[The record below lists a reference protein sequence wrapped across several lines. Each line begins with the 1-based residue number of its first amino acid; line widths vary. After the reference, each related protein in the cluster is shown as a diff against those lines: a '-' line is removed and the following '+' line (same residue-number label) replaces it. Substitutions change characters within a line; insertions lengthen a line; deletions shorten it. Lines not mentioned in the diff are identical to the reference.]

1 MFDIQEI
8 RSQFSILDQEVNGKP
23 LVYLDN
29 AATSQK
35 PNSVLEVWN
44 RYYTEINANVHRG
57 IHTLS
62 QLATEEME
70 LSRRK
75 IQKFINAK
83 HDFEVIFTKGTTE
96 GLNLIAYV
104 LTQKLKKDDEIII
117 SYLEHHS
124 NIVPWQMLC
133 ERTGAKLR
141 VIPMDENGI
150 LQLDVFETFL
160 SEKTKVVSVNQVSN
174 ALGIINPIEE
184 IIAKTRKNTDA
195 YIVIDG
201 AQSAPHFTIDVQ
213 KIDCDFFV
221 FSGHKMYAPMGT
233 GILYGKQHILEDLP
247 PFHGGGEM
255 IAICSFDGTTYAGL
269 PFKYEAGTP
278 NVGGNIALGAAVD
291 FIQKVG
297 HENIQKHENALL
309 EYAQKK
315 LLELDGLKIYG
326 EKANRT
332 GVVSFN
338 LEGVGIASD
347 VGMILDKLG
356 IAVRTGHHCTQP
368 IMDFFNIAGTVRAS
382 FAVYNT
388 FNEIDLLVEGV
399 KKSTENAELIFSFF
413 KNKNTRAEIF
423 PPGYFFSKY

>member
-8 RSQFSILDQEVNGKP
+8 RSQFSILDQKVNGKP

-44 RYYTEINANVHRG
+44 QYYTELNANVHRG

-96 GLNLIAYV
+96 GLNLIAYI

-141 VIPMDENGI
+141 VIPIDENGI
-150 LQLDVFETFL
+150 LQLDKFDEFL

-174 ALGIINPIEE
+174 ALGIVNPIEE
-184 IIAKTRKNTDA
+184 IISKTRKNTNA

-213 KIDCDFFV
+213 KMDCDFFV

-233 GILYGKQHILEDLP
+233 GILYGKQEILEDLP

-255 IAICSFDGTTYAGL
+255 IATCSFDGTTYAGL
-269 PFKYEAGTP
+269 PFKFEAGTP
-278 NVGGNIALGAAVD
+278 NVGGNIALGAAID

-297 HENIQKHENALL
+297 QENIQNHENALL
-309 EYAQKK
+309 EYAQRQ
-315 LLELDGLKIYG
+315 LLEIEGIKIYG
-326 EKANRT
+326 EKAKRT

-338 LEGVGIASD
+338 LEGIGIASD

-399 KKSTENAELIFSFF
+399 KKAQKMLS
-413 KNKNTRAEIF
+413 
-423 PPGYFFSKY
+423 

>member
-8 RSQFSILDQEVNGKP
+8 RSQFSILDRQVNGKP

-35 PNSVLEVWN
+35 PDSVLEVWKQ
-44 RYYTEINANVHRG
+44 YYTEINANVHRG

-75 IQKFINAK
+75 IQKFINAA

-96 GLNLIAYV
+96 GLNLISYI

-124 NIVPWQMLC
+124 NIVPWQLLC
-133 ERTGAKLR
+133 ERTGAQLK
-141 VIPMDENGI
+141 VIPIDQDGV
-150 LQLDVFETFL
+150 LDLDQFSGFL
-160 SEKTKVVSVNQVSN
+160 SERTKVVSLNHVSN
-174 ALGIINPIEE
+174 ALGVINPIEE
-184 IIAKTRKNTDA
+184 IIARTRKNTDA

-201 AQSAPHFTIDVQ
+201 AQSAPHFTVDVQ
-213 KIDCDFFV
+213 KMDCDFFV

-233 GILYGKQHILEDLP
+233 GILYGKQQLLEELP

-255 IAICSFDGTTYAGL
+255 IATCSFTGTTYAAL

-291 FIQKVG
+291 FIHNIGQ
-297 HENIQKHENALL
+297 ENIRSHENALL
-309 EYAQKK
+309 EYAQRQ
-315 LLELDGLKIYG
+315 LLELEGIKIYG

-368 IMDFFNIAGTVRAS
+368 IMEFFNIAGTVRAS

-399 KKSTENAELIFSFF
+399 KKAQRMLS
-413 KNKNTRAEIF
+413 
-423 PPGYFFSKY
+423 

>member
-8 RSQFSILDQEVNGKP
+8 RSQFSILNQEVNGKP

-44 RYYTEINANVHRG
+44 QYYTEINANVHRG

-75 IQKFINAK
+75 IQKFINAEN
-83 HDFEVIFTKGTTE
+83 DFEVIFTKGTTE
-96 GLNLIAYV
+96 GINLISYI

-124 NIVPWQMLC
+124 NIVPWQLLC

-141 VIPMDENGI
+141 VIPIDHNGI
-150 LQLDVFETFL
+150 LQLDYLDQFL

-174 ALGIINPIEE
+174 ALGIVNPIEE
-184 IIAKTRKNTDA
+184 IIAKTRANSDA

-201 AQSAPHFTIDVQ
+201 AQSAPHFKIDVQ
-213 KIDCDFFV
+213 ALDCDFFV

-233 GILYGKQHILEDLP
+233 GILYGKQAILEDLP

-255 IAICSFDGTTYAGL
+255 IAVCSFDRTTYAGL

-291 FIQKVG
+291 FINKVG
-297 HENIQKHENALL
+297 HENIQQHENVLL
-309 EYAQKK
+309 EYAQRH
-315 LLELDGLKIYG
+315 LLEIDSLKVYG

-338 LEGVGIASD
+338 LEGVGISSD
-347 VGMILDKLG
+347 VGMILDKMG
-356 IAVRTGHHCTQP
+356 VAVRTGHHFTQP
-368 IMDFFNIAGTVRAS
+368 IMDFFDIAGTVRAS

-388 FNEIDLLVEGV
+388 FQEIDLLVEGV
-399 KKSTENAELIFSFF
+399 KKAQRML
-413 KNKNTRAEIF
+413 A
-423 PPGYFFSKY
+423 

>member
-1 MFDIQEI
+1 MFDINHI
-8 RSQFSILDQEVNGKP
+8 RAQFPILNQEVNGKP

-35 PNSVLEVWN
+35 PISVLETWEK
-44 RYYTEINANVHRG
+44 YYETINANVHRG

-62 QLATEEME
+62 QIATEKME
-70 LSRRK
+70 LSRQK
-75 IQKFINAK
+75 IQRFINAK
-83 HDFEVIFTKGTTE
+83 HDYEVIFTKGTTE
-96 GLNLIAYV
+96 GINLVAYA
-104 LTQKLKKDDEIII
+104 LTNQIKKDDEIII

-150 LQLDVFETFL
+150 LQIDVLDSWL

-174 ALGIINPIEE
+174 ALGIINSIEE
-184 IIAKTRKNTDA
+184 IIEKTRRLSNA
-195 YIVIDG
+195 YVLIDG
-201 AQSAPHFTIDVQ
+201 AQSAPHFKIDVQ
-213 KIDCDFFV
+213 KLDCDFFV

-233 GILYGKQHILEDLP
+233 GIFYGKESVLENLH

-255 IAICSFDGTTYAGL
+255 IAVCSFDGTTYAGL
-269 PFKYEAGTP
+269 PFKFEAGTP
-278 NVGGNIALGAAVD
+278 NVGGNIAIGAAVD
-291 FIQKVG
+291 FIEQIG
-297 HENIQKHENALL
+297 HDNLQNHENELL
-309 EYAQKK
+309 NYAQKK
-315 LLELDGLKIYG
+315 LLELDGIKIYG

-338 LEGVGIASD
+338 LEGAGIASD
-347 VGMILDKLG
+347 TGMILDKMG

-382 FAVYNT
+382 FSVYNT
-388 FNEIDLLVEGV
+388 LEEIDILVEGV
-399 KKSTENAELIFSFF
+399 KKAQRMLV
-413 KNKNTRAEIF
+413 
-423 PPGYFFSKY
+423 

>member
-8 RSQFSILDQEVNGKP
+8 RSQFSILDQKVNGKP

-35 PNSVLEVWN
+35 PNSVLEVWKK
-44 RYYTEINANVHRG
+44 YYKELNANVHRG

-96 GLNLIAYV
+96 GLNLIAYI

-124 NIVPWQMLC
+124 NIVPWQLLC

-141 VIPMDENGI
+141 VIPIDENGI
-150 LQLDVFETFL
+150 LQLDYLDQFL

-174 ALGIINPIEE
+174 ALGIVNPVEE
-184 IIAKTRKNTDA
+184 IIAKTRANSDA

-213 KIDCDFFV
+213 KLDCDFFV

-233 GILYGKQHILEDLP
+233 GILYGKQEILEDLP

-255 IAICSFDGTTYAGL
+255 IATCSFDGTTYAAL

-291 FIQKVG
+291 FIQKTG
-297 HENIQKHENALL
+297 QQNIQSHENALL
-309 EYAQKK
+309 EYAQKQ
-315 LLELDGLKIYG
+315 LLEIEGLKIYG

-332 GVVSFN
+332 GVASFN
-338 LEGVGIASD
+338 LEGIGISSD
-347 VGMILDKLG
+347 VGMILDKMG

-368 IMDFFNIAGTVRAS
+368 IMDFFSIAGTVRAS

-388 FNEIDLLVEGV
+388 FNEIDLLVEGI
-399 KKSTENAELIFSFF
+399 KKAQRMLS
-413 KNKNTRAEIF
+413 
-423 PPGYFFSKY
+423 

>member
-8 RSQFSILDQEVNGKP
+8 RSQFSILNQEVNGKP

-35 PNSVLEVWN
+35 PNSVLEVWDQ
-44 RYYTEINANVHRG
+44 YYTEINANVHRG

-96 GLNLIAYV
+96 GLNLISYV
-104 LTQKLKKDDEIII
+104 LTQKLKKDDEIIV

-124 NIVPWQMLC
+124 NIVPWQLLC

-141 VIPMDENGI
+141 VIPIDENGI
-150 LQLDVFETFL
+150 LQLDYLDEFL

-174 ALGIINPIEE
+174 ALGIVNPVEE
-184 IIAKTRKNTDA
+184 IIAKTRANSDA

-213 KIDCDFFV
+213 KLDCDFFV

-233 GILYGKQHILEDLP
+233 GILYGKQEILEDLP

-255 IAICSFDGTTYAGL
+255 IAVCSFDATTYAGL

-278 NVGGNIALGAAVD
+278 NVGGNIALGAAID
-291 FIQKVG
+291 FIKKVG
-297 HENIQKHENALL
+297 QENIQTHENALL
-309 EYAQKK
+309 EYAQKQ
-315 LLELDGLKIYG
+315 LLEIEGLKVYG
-326 EKANRT
+326 EKAHRT

-338 LEGVGIASD
+338 LEGIGISSD
-347 VGMILDKLG
+347 VGMILDKMG
-356 IAVRTGHHCTQP
+356 VAVRTGHHCTQP

-399 KKSTENAELIFSFF
+399 KKAKRMLS
-413 KNKNTRAEIF
+413 
-423 PPGYFFSKY
+423 

>member
-1 MFDIQEI
+1 MLDIQEI
-8 RSQFSILDQEVNGKP
+8 RNQFSILNREVNGKP

-35 PNSVLEVWN
+35 PDSVLEVWN
-44 RYYTEINANVHRG
+44 TYYTELNANVHRG

-96 GLNLIAYV
+96 GINLISYV
-104 LTQKLKKDDEIII
+104 LTQRLKKDDEILI

-124 NIVPWQMLC
+124 NIVPWQLLC

-141 VIPMDENGI
+141 VIPMDENGVLRI
-150 LQLDVFETFL
+150 DELDTLLNER
-160 SEKTKVVSVNQVSN
+160 TKVVSVNHVSN
-174 ALGIINPIEE
+174 ALGVVNPIEE
-184 IIAKTRKNTDA
+184 IIARARKNTSA

-201 AQSAPHFTIDVQ
+201 AQAAPHFTLDVQ
-213 KIDCDFFV
+213 KLDCDFYV

-233 GILYGKQHILEDLP
+233 GILYGKQEILESLP

-255 IAICSFDGTTYAGL
+255 IATCSFDGTTYAAL

-278 NVGGNIALGAAVD
+278 NVGGNIALGAAID
-291 FIQKVG
+291 FIERVG
-297 HENIQKHENALL
+297 QENIQQHENALL
-309 EYAQKK
+309 EYAQRK
-315 LLELDGLKIYG
+315 LLELDGLKVYA
-326 EKANRT
+326 EKAVRT

-338 LEGVGIASD
+338 LEGVGISSD
-347 VGMILDKLG
+347 VGMILDKMG
-356 IAVRTGHHCTQP
+356 VAVRTGHHCTQP
-368 IMDFFNIAGTVRAS
+368 IMNFFNIAGTVRAS

-388 FNEIDLLVEGV
+388 FEEIDLLVEGV
-399 KKSTENAELIFSFF
+399 KKAHRML
-413 KNKNTRAEIF
+413 A
-423 PPGYFFSKY
+423 

>member
-1 MFDIQEI
+1 MCDLQNI
-8 RSQFSILDQEVNGKP
+8 RSQFPILSQKVNGKD
-23 LVYLDN
+23 LVYFDN

-35 PNSVLEVWN
+35 PLSVLNSWEK
-44 RYYTEINANVHRG
+44 YYTEINANVHRG

-96 GLNLIAYV
+96 GINLISYS
-104 LTQKLKKDDEIII
+104 LTNLIKENDEIII

-133 ERTGAKLR
+133 ERTGAKLK

-150 LQLDVFETFL
+150 LQLDFLDENL
-160 SEKTKVVSVNQVSN
+160 SEKTKIVSLNQVSN
-174 ALGIINPIEE
+174 ALGVINPIEE
-184 IIAKTRKNTDA
+184 IIAKTREKSGA
-195 YIVIDG
+195 FIVIDG
-201 AQSAPHFTIDVQ
+201 AQSVPHFEIDVQ
-213 KIDCDFFV
+213 KMDCDFFV

-233 GILYGKQHILEDLP
+233 GILYGKEEILRKIH

-255 IAICSFDGTTYAGL
+255 ISVCTFEKTTYADL
-269 PFKYEAGTP
+269 PFKFEAGTP

-291 FIQKVG
+291 FM
-297 HENIQKHENALL
+297 ENIGQANIQNHENALL
-309 EYAQKK
+309 DYAQKK
-315 LLELDGLKIYG
+315 LLEIEGLKIYG
-326 EKANRT
+326 EKAQRT

-338 LEGVGIASD
+338 LEGIGIASD

-368 IMDFFNIAGTVRAS
+368 IMEFFKIAGTVRAS

-388 FNEIDLLVEGV
+388 MEEIDILVEGV
-399 KKSTENAELIFSFF
+399 KKAQRMLS
-413 KNKNTRAEIF
+413 
-423 PPGYFFSKY
+423 

>member
-8 RSQFSILDQEVNGKP
+8 RSQFSILNQKVNGKP

-44 RYYTEINANVHRG
+44 QYYTELNANVHRG

-96 GLNLIAYV
+96 GLNLISYI
-104 LTQKLKKDDEIII
+104 LTSRLKKDDEIII

-124 NIVPWQMLC
+124 NIVPWQLLC

-150 LQLDVFETFL
+150 LQLDYLDQFL

-174 ALGIINPIEE
+174 ALGIVNPVEE
-184 IIAKTRKNTDA
+184 IIAKTRANSDA

-213 KIDCDFFV
+213 KLDCDFFV

-233 GILYGKQHILEDLP
+233 GILYGKQEVLEDLP

-255 IAICSFDGTTYAGL
+255 IAVCSFDGTTYAGL

-291 FIQKVG
+291 FIKKVG
-297 HENIQKHENALL
+297 QENIQNHENALL
-309 EYAQKK
+309 EYAQKQ
-315 LLELDGLKIYG
+315 LLEIEGLKVYG
-326 EKANRT
+326 EKAHRT

-338 LEGVGIASD
+338 LEGIGISSD
-347 VGMILDKLG
+347 VGMILDKMG

-368 IMDFFNIAGTVRAS
+368 IMDFFSIAGTVRAS

-399 KKSTENAELIFSFF
+399 KKAQRML
-413 KNKNTRAEIF
+413 A
-423 PPGYFFSKY
+423 

>member
-8 RSQFSILDQEVNGKP
+8 RSQFSILNQEVNGKP

-44 RYYTEINANVHRG
+44 QYYTELNANVHRG

-96 GLNLIAYV
+96 GLNLISYI
-104 LTQKLKKDDEIII
+104 LTQKLKKDDEVIV

-124 NIVPWQMLC
+124 NIVPWQLLC

-141 VIPMDENGI
+141 VIPIDENGI
-150 LQLDVFETFL
+150 LQLDYLDQFL

-174 ALGIINPIEE
+174 ALGIVNPIEE
-184 IIAKTRKNTDA
+184 IIAKTRANSDA

-213 KIDCDFFV
+213 KLDCDFFV

-233 GILYGKQHILEDLP
+233 GILYGKQEILEDLP

-255 IAICSFDGTTYAGL
+255 IAVCSFDATTYAGL

-278 NVGGNIALGAAVD
+278 NVGGNIALGAAID
-291 FIQKVG
+291 FIKKVG
-297 HENIQKHENALL
+297 QENIQNHENALL
-309 EYAQKK
+309 EYAQKQ
-315 LLELDGLKIYG
+315 LLEIEGLKVYG
-326 EKANRT
+326 EKAHRT

-338 LEGVGIASD
+338 LEGIGISSD
-347 VGMILDKLG
+347 VGMILDKMG
-356 IAVRTGHHCTQP
+356 VAVRTGHHCTQP

-399 KKSTENAELIFSFF
+399 KKAKKMLS
-413 KNKNTRAEIF
+413 
-423 PPGYFFSKY
+423 

>member
-1 MFDIQEI
+1 MFDLQNI
-8 RSQFSILDQEVNGKP
+8 RDQFPILSQKVNGKD
-23 LVYLDN
+23 LVYFDN

-35 PNSVLEVWN
+35 PLSVLNSWQK
-44 RYYTEINANVHRG
+44 YYTEINANVHRG

-83 HDFEVIFTKGTTE
+83 NDFEVIFTKGTTE
-96 GLNLIAYV
+96 GINLIAYS
-104 LTQKLKKDDEIII
+104 LTNLIKENDEIII

-133 ERTGAKLR
+133 ERTGAKLK

-150 LQLDVFETFL
+150 LQLDFLDENL
-160 SEKTKVVSVNQVSN
+160 SEKTKIVSLNQVSN
-174 ALGIINPIEE
+174 ALGVINPIEE
-184 IIAKTRKNTDA
+184 IIAKTRANSNA
-195 YIVIDG
+195 MIVIDG
-201 AQSAPHFTIDVQ
+201 AQSVPHFKIDVQ
-213 KIDCDFFV
+213 KMDCDFFV

-233 GILYGKQHILEDLP
+233 GILYGKEDILRKIH

-255 IAICSFDGTTYAGL
+255 IATCSFEKTTYADL
-269 PFKYEAGTP
+269 PFKFEAGTP

-291 FIQKVG
+291 FMESIGQK
-297 HENIQKHENALL
+297 NIQAHEKALL
-309 EYAQKK
+309 DYAQKK
-315 LLELDGLKIYG
+315 LLEIEGLKIYG

-332 GVVSFN
+332 GVASFN
-338 LEGVGIASD
+338 LEGIGIASD

-368 IMDFFNIAGTVRAS
+368 IMEFFKIAGTVRAS

-388 FNEIDLLVEGV
+388 FEEIDILVEGV
-399 KKSTENAELIFSFF
+399 KKAQRMLS
-413 KNKNTRAEIF
+413 
-423 PPGYFFSKY
+423 

>member
-1 MFDIQEI
+1 MFDINNI
-8 RSQFSILDQEVNGKP
+8 RAQFPILNQEVNGKP

-35 PNSVLEVWN
+35 PISVIKTWEK
-44 RYYTEINANVHRG
+44 YYETINANVHRG

-70 LSRRK
+70 LSRQK
-75 IQKFINAK
+75 IQRFINAK
-83 HDFEVIFTKGTTE
+83 HDYEVIFTKGTTE
-96 GLNLIAYV
+96 GINLVAYA
-104 LTQKLKKDDEIII
+104 LTNQIKPNDEIII

-150 LQLDVFETFL
+150 LQIDILDEWL
-160 SEKTKVVSVNQVSN
+160 NEKTKIVSVNQVSN

-184 IIAKTRKNTDA
+184 IIEKTRRLSNA
-195 YIVIDG
+195 YVLIDG
-201 AQSAPHFTIDVQ
+201 AQSAPHFKIDVQ
-213 KIDCDFFV
+213 KLDCDFFV

-233 GILYGKQHILEDLP
+233 GILYGKESVLENLH

-255 IAICSFDGTTYAGL
+255 IAVCSFEKTTYAGL
-269 PFKYEAGTP
+269 PFKFEAGTP
-278 NVGGNIALGAAVD
+278 NVGGNIAIGSAVD
-291 FIQKVG
+291 FIENIG
-297 HENIQKHENALL
+297 HENLQNHENDLL
-309 EYAQKK
+309 NYAQKK
-315 LLELDGLKIYG
+315 LLELEGIKIYG

-338 LEGVGIASD
+338 LEGAGIASD
-347 VGMILDKLG
+347 TGMILDKLG

-382 FAVYNT
+382 FAIYNT
-388 FNEIDLLVEGV
+388 LEEIDILVEGV
-399 KKSTENAELIFSFF
+399 KKAQRMLV
-413 KNKNTRAEIF
+413 
-423 PPGYFFSKY
+423 

>member
-1 MFDIQEI
+1 MLDIQEI
-8 RSQFSILDQEVNGKP
+8 RNQFSILNREVNGKP

-35 PNSVLEVWN
+35 PDSVLEVWN
-44 RYYTEINANVHRG
+44 TYYTELNANVHRG

-96 GLNLIAYV
+96 GINLISYV
-104 LTQKLKKDDEIII
+104 LTQRLKKDDEILI

-124 NIVPWQMLC
+124 NIVPWQLLC

-141 VIPMDENGI
+141 VIPMDENGVLRI
-150 LQLDVFETFL
+150 DELNTLLNER
-160 SEKTKVVSVNQVSN
+160 TKVVSVNHVSN
-174 ALGIINPIEE
+174 ALGVVNPIEE
-184 IIAKTRKNTDA
+184 IIARARKNTSA

-201 AQSAPHFTIDVQ
+201 AQAAPHFTLDVQ
-213 KIDCDFFV
+213 KLDCDFYV

-233 GILYGKQHILEDLP
+233 GILYGKQEILESLP

-255 IAICSFDGTTYAGL
+255 IATCSFDGTTYAAL

-278 NVGGNIALGAAVD
+278 NVGGNIALGAAID
-291 FIQKVG
+291 FIERVG
-297 HENIQKHENALL
+297 QENIQQHENALL
-309 EYAQKK
+309 EYAQRK
-315 LLELDGLKIYG
+315 LLELDGLKVYA
-326 EKANRT
+326 EKAVRT

-338 LEGVGIASD
+338 LEGVGISSD
-347 VGMILDKLG
+347 VGMILDKMG
-356 IAVRTGHHCTQP
+356 VAVRTGHHCTQP
-368 IMDFFNIAGTVRAS
+368 IMSFFNIAGTVRAS

-388 FNEIDLLVEGV
+388 FEEIDLLVEGV
-399 KKSTENAELIFSFF
+399 KKAHRML
-413 KNKNTRAEIF
+413 A
-423 PPGYFFSKY
+423 

>member
-8 RSQFSILDQEVNGKP
+8 RSQFSILNQQVNGKP

-44 RYYTEINANVHRG
+44 QYYTEINANVHRG

-75 IQKFINAK
+75 IQKFINAQ

-96 GLNLIAYV
+96 GINLIAYI
-104 LTQKLKKDDEIII
+104 LTGKLKKDDEIII

-124 NIVPWQMLC
+124 NIVPWQLLC

-141 VIPMDENGI
+141 VIPIDENGV
-150 LQLDVFETFL
+150 LQLDYLDEFL
-160 SEKTKVVSVNQVSN
+160 SERTKVVSINQVSN
-174 ALGIINPIEE
+174 ALGIVNPIEE
-184 IIAKTRKNTDA
+184 IIVKTRANSDA

-201 AQSAPHFTIDVQ
+201 AQSAPHFKIDVQ
-213 KIDCDFFV
+213 ALDCDFFV

-233 GILYGKQHILEDLP
+233 GILYGKQAILEDLP

-255 IAICSFDGTTYAGL
+255 IAVCSFDQTTYAGL

-291 FIQKVG
+291 FINKVG

-309 EYAQKK
+309 EYAQRH
-315 LLELDGLKIYG
+315 LLEIEGLKVYG
-326 EKANRT
+326 ENANRT

-338 LEGVGIASD
+338 LIGMGISSD
-347 VGMILDKLG
+347 VGMILDKMG
-356 IAVRTGHHCTQP
+356 VAVRTGHHCTQP

-388 FNEIDLLVEGV
+388 FQEIDLLVEGV
-399 KKSTENAELIFSFF
+399 KKAQRML
-413 KNKNTRAEIF
+413 A
-423 PPGYFFSKY
+423 